1 MCREADCRWTCS
13 CVIVGNTMRLYIGKN
28 HRGHTAPV
36 QSIFRLVGS
45 DEDALT
51 FALGFLLSRD
61 AVFCQRLTRLLG
73 VTTRK
78 SFKLG
83 YAVHLQEVTEPGFGR
98 RDIVIEGSGTRI
110 VIEAKIGDAEPSAE
124 QLLKYGAED
133 DLWTQYATRVVVAL
147 TQVELSAATREKVL
161 LKLAENGIQFFNV
174 QWHDVFGLIL
184 SYRPSNDSPTTSF
197 LFDEFIRYMR
207 RDYHMGYHDA
217 EISVQDVNPLNAI
230 IYNEG
235 WMYVTS
241 LKDKKAPLY
250 FAPYFTGLRASGI
263 TKISRVRDVATGE
276 LTAIDDVEDVVIPP
290 TAGHLKHWRIGLS
303 MLRERAEKE
312 GFSSFPL
319 RLLFLDRP
327 IIFRQTALSKKAFKE
342 SMPSKQIPNQIPKGF
357 HLGFDDL
364 LLFPSDEIRKK

>member
-1 MCREADCRWTCS
+1 
-13 CVIVGNTMRLYIGKN
+13 
-28 HRGHTAPV
+28 
-36 QSIFRLVGS
+36 
-45 DEDALT
+45 
-51 FALGFLLSRD
+51 
-61 AVFCQRLTRLLG
+61 
-73 VTTRK
+73 
-78 SFKLG
+78 
-83 YAVHLQEVTEPGFGR
+83 
-98 RDIVIEGSGTRI
+98 
-110 VIEAKIGDAEPSAE
+110 
-124 QLLKYGAED
+124 
-133 DLWTQYATRVVVAL
+133 
-147 TQVELSAATREKVL
+147 
-161 LKLAENGIQFFNV
+161 
-174 QWHDVFGLIL
+174 
-184 SYRPSNDSPTTSF
+184 
-197 LFDEFIRYMR
+197 
-207 RDYHMGYHDA
+207 MGYHDA

-342 SMPSKQIPNQIPKGF
+342 SYAIQTDPKSDTQGF
-357 HLGFDDL
+357 SPGFRRPAL
-364 LLFPSDEIRKK
+364 VPFR